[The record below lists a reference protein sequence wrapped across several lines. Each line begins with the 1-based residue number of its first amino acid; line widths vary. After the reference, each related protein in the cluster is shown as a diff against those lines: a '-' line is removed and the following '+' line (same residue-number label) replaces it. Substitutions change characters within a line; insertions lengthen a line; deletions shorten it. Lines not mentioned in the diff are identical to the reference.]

1 MTGFILAS
9 QSSSR
14 RRMMAAAGLA
24 FDVMPAAIDETG
36 LIEAMLAEGQAGRNI
51 ADCLAEM
58 KALRVSG
65 THEEAW
71 VVGGDQVL
79 MLGSE
84 LFEKPGSLAE
94 AREHLRR
101 LRGKTHVL
109 YSAACA
115 ARGGSVV
122 WRHVAEARMTMRPFS
137 DSFLDRYLEV
147 AGADILGSV
156 GAYHVEG
163 LGVQL
168 FSRIEGDLFTVQGFP
183 LLPFMD
189 FLRVQGLVQS

>member
-1 MTGFILAS
+1 MCFTR
-9 QSSSR
+9 Q
-14 RRMMAAAGLA
+14 
-24 FDVMPAAIDETG
+24 PARPGGA
-36 LIEAMLAEGQAGRNI
+36 
-51 ADCLAEM
+51 
-58 KALRVSG
+58 VSCGG
-65 THEEAW
+65 TW
-71 VVGGDQVL
+71 Q
-79 MLGSE
+79 
-84 LFEKPGSLAE
+84 
-94 AREHLRR
+94 R
-101 LRGKTHVL
+101 
-109 YSAACA
+109 
-115 ARGGSVV
+115 
-122 WRHVAEARMTMRPFS
+122 RPFS